1 MQLHDLTGALCRLS
15 RSGEFFPGTKK
26 RVILLMETLE
36 AVLTETLETAVTSG
50 KAMILMQLSEDAIRN
65 TGGTGANG
73 RGTNGRDHE
82 VVPGRT
88 AENFIAEIA
97 APNAGARAIIG
108 KGGTTINA
116 IRNQTGA
123 LLHVSPTE
131 AQMCTGGGREG
142 GSLTVCGGWGGG

>member
-1 MQLHDLTGALCRLS
+1 MQLHGLTGALCRLS

-50 KAMILMQLSEDAIRN
+50 NAMILMQLSEDAIRN
-65 TGGTGANG
+65 TGSTGANG

-97 APNAGARAIIG
+97 APNAGARAIIVKRGATINANRIQTGAPLHARPRKHRCVRVEAG
-108 KGGTTINA
+108 KGG
-116 IRNQTGA
+116 
-123 LLHVSPTE
+123 V
-131 AQMCTGGGREG
+131 
-142 GSLTVCGGWGGG
+142 